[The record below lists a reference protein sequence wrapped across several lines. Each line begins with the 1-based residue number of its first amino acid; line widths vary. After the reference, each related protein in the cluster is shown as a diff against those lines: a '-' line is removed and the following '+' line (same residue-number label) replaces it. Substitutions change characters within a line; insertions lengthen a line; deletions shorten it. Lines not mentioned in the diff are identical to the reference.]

1 MACRRGDGSS
11 CPWRR
16 RPRRPTRPVARSAS
30 PTTPATQRYYYV
42 DFANRDL
49 WAVDTLGTVAPGYPV
64 TFEAYPGVA
73 FGFGLDVHSTSEDAA
88 GLRFEAGANIPGQG
102 GVRRIVTAERFGGDA
117 TPGGAEPLVTPLVE
131 PLPGT
136 EIGGIAGQP
145 VRSRLDPNGVLYYP
159 WSDFDVE
166 GVAAIRPHPLPP
178 SWLVVEAWDGMLPPG
193 ESRTIELTFRA
204 GQRSVGEY
212 TAVLQAFTAETGEAL
227 EVPLALTVTQGVA
240 AENEA
245 AAPETSLLTVYP
257 NPFRGDATV
266 ALTLDVAANVRV
278 VVYDVLGRAA
288 ATLADG
294 ALGAGTHELTL
305 DRRGLPAGVYVVR
318 VVGDGLA
325 LSHRVTLLR

>member
-1 MACRRGDGSS
+1 M
-11 CPWRR
+11 
-16 RPRRPTRPVARSAS
+16 
-30 PTTPATQRYYYV
+30 
-42 DFANRDL
+42 
-49 WAVDTLGTVAPGYPV
+49 
-64 TFEAYPGVA
+64 
-73 FGFGLDVHSTSEDAA
+73 
-88 GLRFEAGANIPGQG
+88 
-102 GVRRIVTAERFGGDA
+102 
-117 TPGGAEPLVTPLVE
+117 
-131 PLPGT
+131 
-136 EIGGIAGQP
+136 
-145 VRSRLDPNGVLYYP
+145 
-159 WSDFDVE
+159 
-166 GVAAIRPHPLPP
+166 
-178 SWLVVEAWDGMLPPG
+178 
-193 ESRTIELTFRA
+193 
-204 GQRSVGEY
+204 GEY